1 MKDLRFRRRFLGRE
15 LEAVVIGRS
24 RRGTEVLTDNGIPV
38 EVPFAPAPRRDLV
51 RVRIGRVLPLRT
63 EGEAVA

>member
-1 MKDLRFRRRFLGRE
+1 MKDLCFRRRFLGRE
-15 LEAVVIGRS
+15 QEAVVIGRS

-38 EVPFAPAPRRDLV
+38 DVPLATASRRDLV

-63 EGEAVA
+63 EGEVVG